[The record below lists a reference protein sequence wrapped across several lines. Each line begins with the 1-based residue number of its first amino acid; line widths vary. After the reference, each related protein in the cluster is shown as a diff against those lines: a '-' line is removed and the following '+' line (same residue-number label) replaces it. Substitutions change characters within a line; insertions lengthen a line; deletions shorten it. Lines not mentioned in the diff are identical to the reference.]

1 MNNFSLFFLGCILG
15 SIVGVITGI
24 ALIIIDSNKQKY
36 ARKCLNCRHCI
47 PWESKEGMTKLYC
60 DFALNNN
67 ISTFPVREYGCC
79 GHFELTEELKAEQVK
94 DKAEKMVKIKN

>member
-1 MNNFSLFFLGCILG
+1 MNNLSLFFLGCILG
-15 SIVGVITGI
+15 SIVGVIIGI
-24 ALIIIDSNKQKY
+24 AWIITDNNKQKY

-60 DFALNNN
+60 DFAVDNR
-67 ISTFPVREYGCC
+67 ISTFPVREHGCC

-94 DKAEKMVKIKN
+94 DKAEKIVKLKT